1 MDALKKIFKVLG
13 IIAAV
18 AGVAAGVYVLVK
30 KLCEKK
36 NAGCCEGEQDNYV
49 SCSCLDADFVA
60 EQGK

>member
-1 MDALKKIFKVLG
+1 MDTIKKVFKVLG

-18 AGVAAGVYVLVK
+18 AGFVAGVYVLVK

-36 NAGCCEGEQDNYV
+36 NCKCEENKENYV
-49 SCSCLDADFVA
+49 SCSCLDADFIA